1 MSLTWCLFLHVCS
14 GEISCTKKKW
24 MIHKHHAVAI
34 AHSNLFFR
42 FFHSRTWVTIIDHSF
57 FKLLKI
63 KNVQF
68 AHEYANFLCTCTK
81 KQARRTNFMALAWC
95 HFLHVRS
102 ICSTY
107 LYHVTSIVDSDWS
120 GYILSLITTLIIPQ
134 IDICLYSH
142 YLSGWYCI
150 DIVCQIMHW
159 KFEEKLHNG
168 HFCN

>member
-14 GEISCTKKKW
+14 GEISCTKKKL
-24 MIHKHHAVAI
+24 MIHKYHAVAI

-63 KNVQF
+63 ENAQF

-81 KQARRTNFMALAWC
+81 KQARGTNVMALTWC

-102 ICSTY
+102 MWYIFVPCDINSRFWLVG
-107 LYHVTSIVDSDWS
+107 LYTVAYYYSHNSPNW
-120 GYILSLITTLIIPQ
+120 YLSLFPLLVWLILYRY
-134 IDICLYSH
+134 CLPNNA
-142 YLSGWYCI
+142 LKIWGE
-150 DIVCQIMHW
+150 VT
-159 KFEEKLHNG
+159 
-168 HFCN
+168 